1 MSVRRCLGCMQT
13 YEAVDE
19 MCPYCGYIDG
29 TPAKE
34 AYHIQPGS
42 LLHDRY
48 TVGRAIGFGGFGIT
62 YIAWDNKLM
71 QKVAIKEYMPSEY
84 ATRVP
89 GNLTVTIYDGERYAE
104 FMTGLQKFL
113 DEAQRLAKFQNVPGI
128 VRILDSFSEN
138 LTAYIVMEYLDG
150 MTLKQYLAE
159 HNEKLPYE
167 EAVEFILPV
176 LAALQAVH
184 KEGIIHRDISPDNI
198 FITKDG
204 EVKLLDFGAARYA
217 STGYSKS
224 LSVILKPGYAPAEQY
239 LSHGEQGPWSDVYA
253 TAATLYRMVTGVVPE
268 EALERKEKDSLKAP
282 SALGAKLPKNA
293 EKAILNALNV
303 RVENRTASAAEFETQ
318 LLSTSNVIRIT
329 EKGEK
334 RFNAKMPVWLKAS
347 IIAAASLAAACIV
360 LFATGVLKLGIGNRL
375 IFNSALFDGGGVNT
389 PGVIN
394 LTQEEGNDAATRQ
407 GLTLYVTGAYES
419 VTAAKGIIM
428 SQDPS
433 PGTKV
438 PAGSR
443 LRVEVSSGPQY
454 ALVPDIIDTLW
465 ENSETDISAAGFI
478 PKVFHENSDTVP
490 EGAVISLGHSAGE
503 SFQVGEKLKVVVS
516 SGPEGELARIPVDMP
531 NISGMNYDEAK
542 ALLNKNGLRV
552 IRENDQYSMTVP
564 KGEVITQSISAGEH
578 LMTGDIVYVSIS
590 MGVEQTSVPNVQ
602 YLSRREAIAALQDAK
617 LAFTIKEEESDTVRK
632 DLVIQQSVEAGSIV
646 DIKTNVTIT
655 ISLGKL
661 ADMPSLVG
669 SALNR
674 ARSEMSSLGFEN
686 VTYTG
691 KYDADTAENVVM
703 SQSVPAGRHIS
714 VEDYVEIIYSMGKMP
729 VEITL
734 DADGGEVGRTHI
746 TAYYPDTYG
755 SLPTPTKSG
764 YIFQGWFSAALQ
776 SVVTSNSTVPEA
788 ETDVLTALWEPK
800 RVEMPQLVGLST
812 NGARSK
818 LTSLECKNVV
828 YTGKYDASAAENTV
842 LAQSVPAGTW
852 ISVEDGIE
860 ITYSLGK
867 MPVHITLDANG
878 GRVSP
883 SSMTTYYPATY
894 GTLPTPTRDFYTFR
908 GWYSSTLGTTV
919 TGGSAVPE
927 TEYETLTAV
936 WEANPL
942 SGWVRADS
950 VPQGVQVAE
959 RKYVYDQ
966 TEYTTSQSSSMSGWE
981 LYDSKRE
988 LSDYGSW
995 SAWSTTP
1002 ISATD
1007 NRMVDT
1013 KTEST
1018 QVLTGYNMVEYNTRD
1033 NYSKVRQY
1041 RSYSIGE
1048 NYSTYGLD
1056 AGYGEHYR
1064 PGTYSV
1070 DEVNNATQI
1079 APGGRSSGSAGG
1091 INMDSR
1097 TGYVLYYGGYNV
1109 IMFIDSENYSW
1120 QDTTYYRY
1128 AERSE
1133 TTIYYF
1139 KRTVQQESTFRP
1151 SGNDVRNIVEYVR
1164 YRSK

>member
-1 MSVRRCLGCMQT
+1 MAIRRCMGCMST
-13 YEAVDE
+13 YEAIDE
-19 MCPYCGYIDG
+19 MCPFCGYIEG

-34 AYHIQPGS
+34 AYHIKPGS

-89 GNLTVTIYDGERYAE
+89 GNLTVTIYDGERYTE

-150 MTLKQYLAE
+150 VTLKQYLEE
-159 HNEKLPYE
+159 HGGKLPYE

-198 FITKDG
+198 FITEDG

-239 LSHGEQGPWSDVYA
+239 LSHGEQGSWSDVYA
-253 TAATLYRMVTGVVPE
+253 TAATLYRMITGVVPE
-268 EALERKEKDSLKAP
+268 EALERKEKDSLKPP

-303 RVENRTASAAEFETQ
+303 RVENRTASAEEFEAQ
-318 LLSTSNVIRIT
+318 LLSTANVIRVA

-334 RFNAKMPVWLKAS
+334 RFNAKMPLWMRVSL
-347 IIAAASLAAACIV
+347 IAAAAVAAVCVA

-375 IFNSALFDGGGVNT
+375 IFNSALFDGGDVNT

-394 LTQEEGNDAATRQ
+394 LTQEDGSDAAARH
-407 GLTLYVTGAYES
+407 GLTFYVMGAYES
-419 VTAAKGIIM
+419 TTAAKGIIM
-428 SQDPS
+428 SQEPA

-443 LRVEVSSGPQY
+443 LKVEVSTGPQY
-454 ALVPDIIDTLW
+454 ALIPDIIDTVW
-465 ENSETDISAAGFI
+465 VNSETQITAAGFI
-478 PKVFHENSDTVP
+478 PKVFYENSDLVP

-503 SFQVGEKLKVVVS
+503 NFQIGEKLKVVVS
-516 SGPEGELARIPVDMP
+516 QGPAGELTKTPVNMP
-531 NISGMNYDEAK
+531 KIAGMNYAEAK
-542 ALLNKNGLRV
+542 ELLNKNGLRV
-552 IRENDQYSMTVP
+552 IRENDQFSMTVP
-564 KGEVITQSISAGEH
+564 KGEVIAQSTSAGRS
-578 LMTGDIVYVSIS
+578 LMTGDIVYVNIS
-590 MGVEQTSVPNVQ
+590 LGVEQTSVPNVQ
-602 YLSRREAIAALQDAK
+602 YLGRREAIAALQDAK
-617 LAFTIKEEESDTVRK
+617 LAFTIKEEESGTVRK
-632 DLVIQQSVEAGSIV
+632 DLVIRQSVEAGSTV
-646 DIKTNVTIT
+646 DIKTNVDIT
-655 ISLGKL
+655 VSLGKL

-669 SALNR
+669 ATLNKAR
-674 ARSEMSSLGFEN
+674 AEMSALGFEN
-686 VTYTG
+686 VTYIG
-691 KYDADTAENVVM
+691 KYDASTKENVVM

-714 VEDYVEIIYSMGKMP
+714 VENYIEIIYSMGKMP

-734 DADGGEVGRTHI
+734 DADGGEVSKTHI
-746 TAYYPDTYG
+746 TAYYPDIYG
-755 SLPTPTKSG
+755 TLPTPTKSG
-764 YIFQGWFSAALQ
+764 YTFRGWFSAALQ
-776 SVVTSNSTVPEA
+776 STVTSNSIVPET

-800 RVEMPQLVGLST
+800 RVEMPQLVGLSV
-812 NGARSK
+812 NSARSK
-818 LTSLECKNVV
+818 LTSLEFKNAT
-828 YTGKYDASAAENTV
+828 YTGRYDASASESTV
-842 LAQSVPAGTW
+842 LSQSVSAGTW
-852 ISVEDGIE
+852 ISVEDNIE

-878 GRVSP
+878 GKVSP
-883 SSMTTYYPATY
+883 TSMTTYYPATY
-894 GTLPTPTRDFYTFR
+894 GTLPTPTRDYYTFQ
-908 GWYSSTLGTTV
+908 GWYSSTLGKTV
-919 TGGSAVPE
+919 TSNSTVPE
-927 TEYETLTAV
+927 VEYETLSAV
-936 WEANPL
+936 WEEKPL

-950 VPQGVQVAE
+950 VPQGAQVAE

-1002 ISATD
+1002 VSATN
-1007 NRMVDT
+1007 NRKVDT

-1018 QVLTGYNMVEYNTRD
+1018 QVLTSYNMVEYNTMGGG
-1033 NYSKVRQY
+1033 NRQY
-1041 RSYSIGE
+1041 RSYSVGGD
-1048 NYSTYGLD
+1048 YS
-1056 AGYGEHYR
+1056 GYGVAASYGEFHR
-1064 PGTYSV
+1064 TGTYSV
-1070 DEVNNATQI
+1070 DEVNSAAQI
-1079 APGGRSSGSAGG
+1079 APGGRSSGGAAG
-1091 INMDSR
+1091 INMDSQV
-1097 TGYVLYYGGYNV
+1097 GYVLYCEGHNV
-1109 IMFIDSENYSW
+1109 IMFIESENYST
-1120 QDTTYYRY
+1120 QSTTYYRY
-1128 AERSE
+1128 ADRTE

-1139 KRTVQQESTFRP
+1139 KRTVQQESQTRP
-1151 SGNDVRNIVEYVR
+1151 SGSDVSNVVEYVQ
-1164 YRSK
+1164 YRNR